1 MLAFAHGAGWEI
13 YLAMLLVG
21 IGIGFAFAAMAN
33 LIVEAVPPEQ
43 TGVATGMNTIVRTT
57 GGAIGS
63 QVAAGIITATLLNGV
78 ATERGFTIA
87 FAASTGALL
96 VGFAVGLLVPARAP
110 FTRAEP
116 RQEPAAGFDV
126 ARVPATGSLPGRS
139 TRS

>member
-1 MLAFAHGAGWEI
+1 
-13 YLAMLLVG
+13 MLLMG

-43 TGVATGMNTIVRTT
+43 TGVATGMNTIVRTI

-63 QVAAGIITATLLNGV
+63 QVAAGIVTATLLHDIP
-78 ATERGFTIA
+78 TERGFTIA
-87 FAASTGALL
+87 FAASAGALFA
-96 VGFAVGLLVPARAP
+96 GFAVGLLVPGRVP
-110 FTRAEP
+110 RLTRADP

-126 ARVPATGSLPGRS
+126 ARVLATGSLPGRS